1 MYGCT
6 YTYNKLVTD
15 QKTQGDEEKTG
26 GTKYWMYGTLKKP
39 DTFMKPFESYVKVRS
54 GYQNLSLRRMTLVC

>member
-54 GYQNLSLRRMTLVC
+54 GY